1 MLRNCTDICAP
12 KERIEWQCVSDGR
25 EELAQQDG
33 NKDVTL
39 DDLLR
44 IVESAARTIERLQA
58 VNATLMQQ
66 MRDAESAAQMASAD
80 AESKARQIDEL
91 EQSEAAL
98 REDAAWCRWFKNK
111 YGAST
116 FFSHIEREYQST
128 QRVDEAASC
137 AAQSGPAPDAS

>member
-1 MLRNCTDICAP
+1 MRNCTNVYAP

-25 EELAQQDG
+25 EKLAQQDG

-44 IVESAARTIERLQA
+44 IVESAAQTIERLQA
-58 VNATLMQQ
+58 VNATLVQQ
-66 MRDAESAAQMASAD
+66 MRDAESAAELASAD

-111 YGAST
+111 YGTST

-128 QRVDEAASC
+128 QRVDEVASS
-137 AAQSGPAPDAS
+137 APQSGAAPDAA

>member
-1 MLRNCTDICAP
+1 MT
-12 KERIEWQCVSDGR
+12 
-25 EELAQQDG
+25 QQDG

-66 MRDAESAAQMASAD
+66 MRDAESAAQLATAD
-80 AESKARQIDEL
+80 AESKAQQIDEL
-91 EQSEAAL
+91 ERSEAAL
-98 REDAAWCRWFKNK
+98 REDAEWCRWFKNK

-116 FFSHIEREYQST
+116 FFSQIEREYQST

-137 AAQSGPAPDAS
+137 AAQSGPAADAS